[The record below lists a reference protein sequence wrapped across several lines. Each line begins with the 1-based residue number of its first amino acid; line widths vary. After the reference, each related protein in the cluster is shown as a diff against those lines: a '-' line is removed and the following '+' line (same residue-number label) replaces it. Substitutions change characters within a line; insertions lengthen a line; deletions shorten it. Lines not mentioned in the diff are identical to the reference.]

1 MSTCAFKYTGKN
13 SGGSRKNAG
22 LKLIEYLQNKHLS
35 DEYIVAKLSEFWK
48 EDMPNGD
55 QTTECIVPENT
66 HIKAEIQA
74 VEELVFA
81 GKQIISHCF
90 GKDCQVTKSQEDGN
104 LLSSGDVLAMVTGS
118 ARDILSRER
127 VMLNL
132 IQRLCGI
139 ATLSRKYAKIANPFN
154 VMILDTRKTTPG
166 LRLFEKYAVAIG
178 GSYNHRLNL
187 SDGILIK
194 DNHIIAAGS
203 ITGAIESAQKS
214 NANLPL
220 ELEVDNI
227 DQIKE
232 ALKIGVD
239 GFLLD
244 NMDAETI
251 RLAVSIIRKSENGD
265 DIFIE
270 ASGGINLENIHP
282 YLDTGINAI
291 SIGALTHRA
300 ISKDIRLEF
309 IL

>member
-1 MSTCAFKYTGKN
+1 M
-13 SGGSRKNAG
+13 
-22 LKLIEYLQNKHLS
+22 IEYPQNKHLS
-35 DEYIVAKLSEFWK
+35 EEYIVKKISEFWK
-48 EDMPNGD
+48 EDMPSGD

-66 HIKAEIQA
+66 RIKAEIQA
-74 VEELVFA
+74 MEELVFA
-81 GKQIISHCF
+81 GEKIIPHCF
-90 GKDCQVTKSQEDGN
+90 GNECQITINQEDGN
-104 LLSSGDVLAMVTGS
+104 LVSSGDVLGMVTGS
-118 ARDILSRER
+118 ARYILSRER

-139 ATLSRKYAKIANPFN
+139 ATISSKYAKIANPFN

-194 DNHIIAAGS
+194 DNHVIAAGS
-203 ITGAIESAQKS
+203 ITRAIESAQKL
-214 NANLPL
+214 NPNLPL
-220 ELEVDNI
+220 EVEVDNI

-232 ALKIGVD
+232 AIKIGVD
-239 GFLLD
+239 GLLLD
-244 NMDAETI
+244 NMDADTI
-251 RLAVSIIRKSENGD
+251 RLAVSIIRKSKNGD
-265 DIFIE
+265 DIFVE
-270 ASGGINLENIHP
+270 ASGGINIENIHP

-291 SIGALTHRA
+291 SIGALTHQA

>member
-1 MSTCAFKYTGKN
+1 M
-13 SGGSRKNAG
+13 
-22 LKLIEYLQNKHLS
+22 IEYTQYKHLP
-35 DEYIVAKLSEFWK
+35 DEYIVKKLSEFWE
-48 EDMPNGD
+48 EDIPD
-55 QTTECIVPENT
+55 IDKTTQCTIPVNT
-66 HIKAEIQA
+66 HITAEIQA

-81 GKQIISHCF
+81 CQIIIPLCF
-90 GKDCQVTKSQEDGN
+90 GKNCHVEINPDDGDS
-104 LLSSGDVLAMVTGS
+104 LSSGEVIGIIKGS
-118 ARDILSRER
+118 AMDILSRER

-139 ATLSRKYAKIANPFN
+139 ASISRQYADVAKTSN
-154 VMILDTRKTTPG
+154 VKILDTRKTTPG

-178 GSYNHRLNL
+178 GAYNHRMNL

-194 DNHIIAAGS
+194 DNHIVAAGS
-203 ITGAIESAQKS
+203 VTKALESVKKS
-214 NANLPL
+214 GSNLPL

-232 ALKIGVD
+232 ALIIGVD

-244 NMDAETI
+244 NMDIHTI
-251 RLAVSIIRKSENGD
+251 RSAVCIIRKSEKGD

-270 ASGGINLENIHP
+270 VSGGITIENIRP
-282 YLDTGINAI
+282 YLDTGINAV
-291 SIGALTHRA
+291 SVGALTHRV

>member
-1 MSTCAFKYTGKN
+1 M
-13 SGGSRKNAG
+13 
-22 LKLIEYLQNKHLS
+22 IEYPQNKHLS
-35 DEYIVAKLSEFWK
+35 EEYIVAKISEFWK

-55 QTTECIVPENT
+55 QTTECTIPENT
-66 HIKAEIQA
+66 HIKAKIQA
-74 VEELVFA
+74 MEELVFA
-81 GKQIISHCF
+81 GEKIIPYCL
-90 GKDCQVTKSQEDGN
+90 GKECRVTINEEDGK
-104 LLSSGDVLAMVTGS
+104 LLSYGDVLGMVTGS
-118 ARDILSRER
+118 AKEILSRER

-166 LRLFEKYAVAIG
+166 LRLFEKFAVAIG

-194 DNHIIAAGS
+194 DNHVIAAGS
-203 ITGAIESAQKS
+203 ITRAIESAQKS
-214 NANLPL
+214 NTNLPL

-227 DQIKE
+227 NQIKE
-232 ALKIGVD
+232 AIKIGVD

-244 NMDAETI
+244 NMDVNTI
-251 RLAVSIIRKSENGD
+251 RLAVSIIRESENGD

-270 ASGGINLENIHP
+270 ASGGINIENIHP

-309 IL
+309 II

>member
-1 MSTCAFKYTGKN
+1 M
-13 SGGSRKNAG
+13 
-22 LKLIEYLQNKHLS
+22 IEHFQNKPLS
-35 DEYIVAKLSEFWK
+35 DEYIVAKLSEFWD
-48 EDMPNGD
+48 EDMPAGD
-55 QTTECIVPENT
+55 QTTECAISENV
-66 HIKAEIQA
+66 HIKAEIQ
-74 VEELVFA
+74 VMEELVFA
-81 GKQIISHCF
+81 GKEIIPHCF
-90 GKDCQVTKSQEDGN
+90 GKDCQVTINQEDGN
-104 LLSSGDVLAMVTGS
+104 LLSSGDVLGMVTGS

-154 VMILDTRKTTPG
+154 VIILDTRKTTPG
-166 LRLFEKYAVAIG
+166 LRLFEKCAVAIG

-203 ITGAIESAQKS
+203 LIGAIESVQKS
-214 NANLPL
+214 NVNLPL

-244 NMDAETI
+244 NMDADTV
-251 RLAVSIIRKSENGD
+251 RLAVSIIRKSDKGN

-270 ASGGINLENIHP
+270 ASGGINIENIQP

-291 SIGALTHRA
+291 SIGVLTHRA
-300 ISKDIRLEF
+300 VSKDIRLEF

>member
-1 MSTCAFKYTGKN
+1 M
-13 SGGSRKNAG
+13 
-22 LKLIEYLQNKHLS
+22 IEYLQNKHIS

-55 QTTECIVPENT
+55 QTTECTVPENT

-74 VEELVFA
+74 MEELVFA
-81 GKQIISHCF
+81 GKKIIPHCF

-104 LLSSGDVLAMVTGS
+104 LLSSGDVLAMVAGS

-203 ITGAIESAQKS
+203 ITWAVESAQKS
-214 NANLPL
+214 NANLPI

-244 NMDAETI
+244 NMDAKTI

-291 SIGALTHRA
+291 SIGALTHRV
-300 ISKDIRLEF
+300 ISKDISLEF

>member
-1 MSTCAFKYTGKN
+1 M
-13 SGGSRKNAG
+13 
-22 LKLIEYLQNKHLS
+22 
-35 DEYIVAKLSEFWK
+35 AKISEFWK

-55 QTTECIVPENT
+55 QTTECTIPENT
-66 HIKAEIQA
+66 HIKAKIQA
-74 VEELVFA
+74 MEELVFA
-81 GKQIISHCF
+81 GEKIIPYCF
-90 GKDCQVTKSQEDGN
+90 GKECQVTINEEDGK
-104 LLSSGDVLAMVTGS
+104 LLSYGDVLGIVTGS
-118 ARDILSRER
+118 ARDILSCER

-154 VMILDTRKTTPG
+154 IMILDTRKTTPG
-166 LRLFEKYAVAIG
+166 LRLFEKFAVAIG
-178 GSYNHRLNL
+178 GSYDHRMNL

-203 ITGAIESAQKS
+203 ITRAIESVQKS
-214 NANLPL
+214 NTNLPL

-227 DQIKE
+227 NQIKE
-232 ALKIGVD
+232 AIKIGVD

-244 NMDAETI
+244 NMDVNTI

-270 ASGGINLENIHP
+270 ASGGINIENIHP

-309 IL
+309 II